1 MRSIRGSRNS
11 GPKRRQQRFW
21 FFLNSL
27 CSFNHW
33 YRKSMILF
41 CLIILGFVHRL
52 QYFPKKHVKHACL
65 IWWTLISITLF
76 LAWICTRLLQYN
88 FLHAYDVHLSSKH
101 FYMIDPPPKNWFRF
115 TDVAKHNKV
124 SNISCKKSG
133 RRIMVCN
140 LEITAK
146 KRRRWLEL
154 DYDWYTIQRPNE
166 SEQLEVGCTF
176 EDTELI
182 YVLD

>member
-1 MRSIRGSRNS
+1 
-11 GPKRRQQRFW
+11 
-21 FFLNSL
+21 
-27 CSFNHW
+27 
-33 YRKSMILF
+33 MILF

-133 RRIMVCN
+133 RRIMVGN
-140 LEITAK
+140 LEITVKNGEDGWNSITIGTPYKDPTSQSSSKSVALLK
-146 KRRRWLEL
+146 ILNWFMSWIKRLHSKEHSIVRKTWVLCKGL
-154 DYDWYTIQRPNE
+154 DLCHFQ
-166 SEQLEVGCTF
+166 
-176 EDTELI
+176 
-182 YVLD
+182 